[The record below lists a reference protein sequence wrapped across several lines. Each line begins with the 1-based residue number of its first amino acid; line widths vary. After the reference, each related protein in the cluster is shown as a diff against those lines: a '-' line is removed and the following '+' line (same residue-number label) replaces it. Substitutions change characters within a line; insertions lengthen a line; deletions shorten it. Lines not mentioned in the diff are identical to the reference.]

1 MPFERAV
8 VLLERVERSGVAWP
22 GAEDDLREASRSFDD
37 LGAAPWQERA
47 RTAASG

>member
-8 VLLERVERSGVAWP
+8 VLLERVERLSTGAP
-22 GAEDDLREASRSFDD
+22 GAVDDLREASQIFDD
-37 LGAAPWQERA
+37 LAVPPWQERA